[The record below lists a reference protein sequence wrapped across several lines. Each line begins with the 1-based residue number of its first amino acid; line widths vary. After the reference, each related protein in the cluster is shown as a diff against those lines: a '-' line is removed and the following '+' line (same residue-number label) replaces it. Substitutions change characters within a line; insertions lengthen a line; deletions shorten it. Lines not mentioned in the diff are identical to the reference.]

1 MPIGTHPEPLNCER
15 LVRGGRLI
23 ASLPL
28 PRATRSTADSH
39 AMEHATDHTAAKT
52 VGTPRFGILRILDRI
67 EATTLHTTDG
77 PLPRTSR
84 SIAYYHFNL
93 RDLGLR
99 SEWNPN
105 DPLTWEQLAA
115 TKDQLTVRR
124 WRRALTWFL
133 YAVAVV
139 VAIAVLAGFSLGGPW
154 AVAAG
159 VTTILAIVG
168 GIALVAN
175 ELLFERW

>member
-1 MPIGTHPEPLNCER
+1 METDLEPN
-15 LVRGGRLI
+15 
-23 ASLPL
+23 
-28 PRATRSTADSH
+28 RATI
-39 AMEHATDHTAAKT
+39 
-52 VGTPRFGILRILDRI
+52 VGTPRFGLCRIFDRI

-77 PLPRTSR
+77 PFPRTSR

-99 SEWNPN
+99 SDWNPN
-105 DPLTWEQLAA
+105 DPLTWEQLAT

-124 WRRALTWFL
+124 WRRALTWLL
-133 YAVAVV
+133 YAVAVA
-139 VAIAVLAGFSLGGPW
+139 VAIAVLAGISLGGPW